1 MIKKKKGWAPGN
13 ARVRVFSFKSGSSK
27 TSLVVQWLKL
37 LASTAGN
44 TDLIPSWETKIP
56 HASRCS
62 QKKIQ
67 QKRKISLSRHPAGDE
82 LQEYRRGERGKQ
94 QSQKISSVSFAL
106 PRPASPVLIVGPP
119 ATILITD
126 SSPKVW

>member
-1 MIKKKKGWAPGN
+1 MQPKKNPAEEEDL
-13 ARVRVFSFKSGSSK
+13 
-27 TSLVVQWLKL
+27 TEQ
-37 LASTAGN
+37 ASC
-44 TDLIPSWETKIP
+44 
-56 HASRCS
+56 R
-62 QKKIQ
+62 
-67 QKRKISLSRHPAGDE
+67 DE